1 MGKLKYEVG
10 KMARSGDYNLELWT
24 IIPEGVDKGAEA
36 LRIQRNR
43 GEIIARLHVAV
54 SEKAV
59 WS

>member
-1 MGKLKYEVG
+1 
-10 KMARSGDYNLELWT
+10 MARSGDYNLELWT